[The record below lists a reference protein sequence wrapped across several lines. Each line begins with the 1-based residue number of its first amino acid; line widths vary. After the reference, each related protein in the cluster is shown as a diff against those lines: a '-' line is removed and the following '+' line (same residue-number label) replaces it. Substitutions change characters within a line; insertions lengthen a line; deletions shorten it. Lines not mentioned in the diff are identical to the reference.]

1 MSEQTINGSAA
12 GSGTISLGSE
22 LTVNRPWLR
31 GHASYGEG
39 VWGPPNDPATAIA
52 SFGAPSSWESTSS
65 IRLIPMV
72 RMSAKS

>member
-22 LTVNRPWLR
+22 LTVNRLGFGAMR
-31 GHASYGEG
+31 LTGEG

-52 SFGAPSSWESTSS
+52 VLRRASSWESTSS